1 MIPPLPRRDAIQHN
15 EYSSPAPAMYATAT
29 STAGPTTGTTK
40 AASLVV
46 PTCYI
51 SSPTGCDSGAGSA
64 SATWKEWRTS
74 TILLFCLRG
83 IAAFCWAA
91 SRRTLE
97 RMLLAYLQSSV
108 DPTILRSLIAGLIT
122 AGPRGASA
130 PVPTGEAWTVRGKEG
145 GAVAVAHRAVGAGAG
160 GGCATPRKVSW
171 SYLRGAC
178 TVSV

>member
-1 MIPPLPRRDAIQHN
+1 
-15 EYSSPAPAMYATAT
+15 MYATAT
-29 STAGPTTGTTK
+29 STGPTTGATK
-40 AASLVV
+40 AASPVT
-46 PTCYI
+46 TCYI
-51 SSPTGCDSGAGSA
+51 PSPTGCDSGAGSA

-108 DPTILRSLIAGLIT
+108 DPTVLRSLIAGLIT
-122 AGPRGASA
+122 VGPRGAPA
-130 PVPTGEAWTVRGKEG
+130 PVPTGEARTVRGKEG

-171 SYLRGAC
+171 SYLRGAYTSLC
-178 TVSV
+178 DRLV